1 MLNRIDYE
9 EVMKFKRYKPK
20 DTNNSS
26 ILYYHNN
33 IIYKLPYFFDQNK
46 IEVINYISECNY
58 DNLIKIKDF
67 IMQEG
72 FAIGYSF
79 KFYDNY
85 KSLAKFSKRDI
96 KLKIKDCHKVIDIFN
111 MLVDNGLTYMDYHCG
126 NILLNPKTDD
136 IKLCDIDSLIADDC
150 INDFIW
156 SNQSAMALCLE
167 YLYGF
172 PVIFMKR
179 LIEDGE
185 SLNKDNLIN
194 KFYTNITND
203 NLYDFH
209 NVLEQ
214 LDLELLLKE
223 QKTLKPKVKKLKK
236 YI

>member
-1 MLNRIDYE
+1 MLNKIDYE
-9 EVMKFKRYKPK
+9 EVMKFKRYKPR

-26 ILYYHNN
+26 ILYYNNN
-33 IIYKLPYFFDQNK
+33 IIYKLPYFFDQGK

-72 FAIGYSF
+72 FAVGYSF

-85 KSLAKFSKRDI
+85 KSLAKFPKRDI
-96 KLKIKDCHKVIDIFN
+96 KLKINDCHKVIDIFN
-111 MLVDNGLTYMDYHCG
+111 MLVDNGLTYIDYHCG
-126 NILLNPKTDD
+126 NILLNSKTDD
-136 IKLCDIDSLIADDC
+136 IKLCDIDSLIADDY

-185 SLNKDNLIN
+185 AINKDNLIN
-194 KFYTNITND
+194 EFYTNMTSD